1 MPIPSCQMILIRSP
15 LAPRKTYKSPAC
27 GSRPSAC
34 CTCKAN
40 PFMPL
45 RMSVRPTASH
55 TRTPEGT
62 GIIAAPARADQAVER
77 AMDRYA
83 VSRERNVA
91 ELARMAY
98 ANMADYTRRTPE
110 GELVVDFSNADRD
123 ALAAVQEV
131 VVEDFVDGRGDD
143 ARDVRRVRF
152 KLAAKQGA
160 IERLN
165 RMFGWE
171 IDRQEVKRVDEFSTM
186 SRDELAEYI
195 RTGRK
200 PTREAGETRH

>member
-1 MPIPSCQMILIRSP
+1 MGKDSGLTAKQAEFLRIYLSNGRNGADAYRRAYTSKASPQNCAVEASKLIRHP
-15 LAPRKTYKSPAC
+15 KLAPR
-27 GSRPSAC
+27 
-34 CTCKAN
+34 
-40 PFMPL
+40 
-45 RMSVRPTASH
+45 
-55 TRTPEGT
+55 
-62 GIIAAPARADQAVER
+62 IAEAETRADQAVER
-77 AMDRYA
+77 AVERYA